1 MSFAP
6 QARRSL
12 PRLLTVCGILAICT
26 GASTSSSCSF
36 RDRIGGDGD
45 DGDNPDFATR
55 LEIQDA
61 GGQITDTFERG
72 ELIQMV
78 LTVRNRRN
86 EAVTVEFPTTR
97 TFDFVVVRE
106 NSDDVVWQLSDSA
119 GAAPPST
126 IRTTIDF
133 APNQT
138 QTFTTTWSQV
148 DNDGNEV
155 RTGAY
160 EARGVL
166 VYDGFDSNP
175 LRSNQLG
182 STLERFTIN

>member
-1 MSFAP
+1 MSSLQGF
-6 QARRSL
+6 RRSL
-12 PRLLTVCGILAICT
+12 PRLLTVLGIIVICT
-26 GASTSSSCSF
+26 GTSSSRSCSSG
-36 RDRIGGDGD
+36 IGGGGD
-45 DGDNPDFATR
+45 DDDDEPDFVTR

-61 GGQITDTFERG
+61 NGQITDTFERG
-72 ELIQMV
+72 ELVQMV
-78 LTVRNRRN
+78 LTVRNRRD
-86 EAVTVEFPTTR
+86 EVVSVDFPTTR

-106 NSDDVVWQLSDSA
+106 NSNDVVWQLSDSA

-126 IRTTIDF
+126 IETTLDF
-133 APNQT
+133 APNET

-148 DNDGNEV
+148 DNDGDNV
-155 RTGAY
+155 STGAY

-175 LRSNQLG
+175 LRPNQLG